1 MYSIFKEHLQSTIN
15 DIREAGLYKNEREI
29 EGVVRNVYKN
39 DVGKLAAWTSASLIE
54 KDPKKKDTPT
64 P

>member
-1 MYSIFKEHLQSTIN
+1 MYGNFKEHLENTLN
-15 DIREAGLYKNEREI
+15 EIREAGLYKNERVI

-39 DVGKLAAWTSASLIE
+39 DVGKLAAWTSASHVE
-54 KDPKKKDTPT
+54 KAPKKSTPST